1 MRTIIGPVG
10 IKWSSPKYTLKPLK
24 LPGKNVPKK
33 KKKEE
38 EVKQALDEN
47 HNWARWDKLIKPKIY
62 NINMLDA
69 KLITM

>member
-33 KKKEE
+33 KRRSKTGLGWE
-38 EVKQALDEN
+38 
-47 HNWARWDKLIKPKIY
+47 P
-62 NINMLDA
+62 
-69 KLITM
+69 